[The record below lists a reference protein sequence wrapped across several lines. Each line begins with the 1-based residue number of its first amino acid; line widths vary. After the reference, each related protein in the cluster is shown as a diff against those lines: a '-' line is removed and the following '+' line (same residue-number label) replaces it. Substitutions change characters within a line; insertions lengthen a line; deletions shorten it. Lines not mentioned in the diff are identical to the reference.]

1 MKKIK
6 MLVHKNLRM
15 SERKV
20 AAQCVHAAVGLY
32 KKDPQEHWSC
42 VVLEAST
49 TQFMKAVEAHVDGQ
63 SGYVVTD
70 AGYTEVAAGSKTVVA
85 WYEEEDGREGE

>member
-1 MKKIK
+1 

-20 AAQCVHAAVGLY
+20 AAQCVHAALGLY
-32 KKDPQEHWSC
+32 RKDPQEHWSV

-49 TQFMKAVEAHVDGQ
+49 TQFNKAIEAHPE
-63 SGYVVTD
+63 GYFVTD
-70 AGYTEVAAGSKTVVA
+70 AGYTEVKAGSRTVVA

>member
-1 MKKIK
+1 MKRIK
-6 MLVHKNLRM
+6 FMVHKNLKM

-32 KKDPQEHWSC
+32 KKDPQDHWSV

-49 TQFMKAVEAHVDGQ
+49 AKFNEAVEAHPE
-63 SGYVVTD
+63 GYFVTD
-70 AGYTEVAAGSKTVVA
+70 AGLTEVPAGSRTVVC
-85 WYEEEDGREGE
+85 WYEEDTGREGE

>member
-6 MLVHKNLRM
+6 LYVHKNLKM

-20 AAQCVHAAVGLY
+20 AAQCVHAALGLY
-32 KKDPQEHWSC
+32 KKDPQDHWSC

-49 TQFMKAVEAHVDGQ
+49 TKFYEAVAAHPE
-63 SGYVVTD
+63 GYVVTD
-70 AGYTEVAAGSKTVVA
+70 AGLTEVKAGSQTVIA
-85 WYEEEDGREGE
+85 WYEEDDGRDGE

>member
-6 MLVHKNLRM
+6 ALIHKNLRM

-20 AAQCVHAAVGLY
+20 AAQCMHAAIGLY
-32 KKDPQEHWSC
+32 KKDPQDHWSS

-49 TQFMKAVEAHVDGQ
+49 KKFYEAVAAHPE
-63 SGYVVTD
+63 GYVVTD
-70 AGYTEVAAGSKTVVA
+70 AGYTEVPAGSHTVVC
-85 WYEEEDGREGE
+85 WYEEEDGKDGE

>member
-1 MKKIK
+1 MKRLKL
-6 MLVHKNLRM
+6 LVHKNLKM

-20 AAQCVHAAVGLY
+20 AAQCVHAALGLY

-49 TQFMKAVEAHVDGQ
+49 KKFYEAHQ
-63 SGYVVTD
+63 AHPEGYMVTD
-70 AGYTEVAAGSKTVVA
+70 AGYTEVPQGSNTVLA
-85 WYEEEDGREGE
+85 WYEEEDGDEGE